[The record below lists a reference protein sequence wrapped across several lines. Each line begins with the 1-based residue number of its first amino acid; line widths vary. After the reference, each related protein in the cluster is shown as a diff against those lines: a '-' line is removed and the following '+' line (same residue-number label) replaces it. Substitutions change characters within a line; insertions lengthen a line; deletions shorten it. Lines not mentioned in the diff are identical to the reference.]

1 MKYTQMPADTFK
13 QIQMNAGI
21 LLADFDPTDGSFSRD
36 DIIGATTGGI
46 TFAATQEF
54 TDFGGD
60 IDNCPKNT
68 KELKKAT
75 GFSEVKLSGT
85 YVTVT
90 ASSAKAMIGTADIV
104 SQDTTHIVPR
114 NDVLLTDYDDVWFVG
129 DYSDVNTGTNSGY
142 IAIHVK
148 NALSTGGFQ
157 MKTSDRSK
165 GNFDFEY
172 SGHYSIAD
180 IDEVP
185 FEIYVKGGTT

>member
-1 MKYTQMPADTFK
+1 MKYTQMPADAFK

-21 LLADFDPTDGSFSRD
+21 LLSDFDPATGSFDTSD
-36 DIIGATTGGI
+36 LIGATTGGI
-46 TFAATQEF
+46 TFSATQEF
-54 TDFGGD
+54 SDFGDD

-68 KELKKAT
+68 MELKRST
-75 GFSEVKLSGT
+75 GFTEVKLSGT

-90 ASSAKAMIGTADIV
+90 AGSAKAIIGTADV
-104 SQDTTHIVPR
+104 DSQDATHIVPR
-114 NDVLLTDYDDVWFVG
+114 NDVLLSDYDDVWFVG
-129 DYSDVNTGTNSGY
+129 DYSDVNTGSSAGY

-157 MKTSDRSK
+157 MKTSDRAK

-180 IDEVP
+180 IDNPP
-185 FEIYVKGGTT
+185 FEIYVKGST